1 MEVIIT
7 LTGTCLIAIT
17 LWAVFQFSD
26 RKHKQNPARN

>member
-17 LWAVFQFSD
+17 LWAVFQVSE
-26 RKHKQNPARN
+26 RRHKHTPAHS